1 LEGVV
6 EGEEGKHDLDDE
18 GEGPE
23 AEDLHHIVHVL
34 LVRIGFVRSPTLLAI
49 VHKHSEYKP
58 GYDDD
63 PRTHEKVLEGG
74 KKYDL
79 VVASAQH
86 DVKDEV
92 EVDDH
97 EANDQQEG
105 DYHQGP
111 VQVALP

>member
-1 LEGVV
+1 MEGVV
-6 EGEEGKHDLDDE
+6 EGEEGQDDLDDE

-49 VHKHSEYKP
+49 VHKDSKYKP

-63 PRTHEKVLEGG
+63 PRTHEKELEGS
-74 KKYDL
+74 KEFDL
-79 VVASAQH
+79 VGASSQH
-86 DVKDEV
+86 DVKNEV

-97 EANDQQEG
+97 EADDQKE
-105 DYHQGP
+105 
-111 VQVALP
+111 

>member
-6 EGEEGKHDLDDE
+6 EGEEGQDDLDDE

-23 AEDLHHIVHVL
+23 AEDLHHIVNVL

-58 GYDDD
+58 GYYDD
-63 PRTHEKVLEGG
+63 PRTHEQELEGG
-74 KKYDL
+74 KEFDF
-79 VVASAQH
+79 VVASAQY

-97 EANDQQEG
+97 EADDQQE
-105 DYHQGP
+105 
-111 VQVALP
+111 